1 MHIRRFRRPG
11 SRSWRLALTALLLIT
26 AGCDAINLP
35 LPNSNPSPEETTA
48 TPTALSATP
57 PGALATTTPLQPAG
71 PGATQA
77 PVETAPAAPAPG
89 GEQPVPPPTL
99 PPSGGPQL
107 AFLKDGDVW
116 LLDQP
121 TGQPYPL
128 TVAGDILSYAWSPD
142 GQRLV
147 IFNGRSL
154 CFFNSDGSVRTACLE
169 LGLDDNQAQVAR
181 NIIWSP
187 DQRWIVLWNNLNP
200 WDEGAI
206 GWLIVGLDTANEMY
220 RIEDPVDWG
229 ASLAP
234 NNEPGGF
241 TGQPVFLPDGKLVGT
256 ITHRYLCSE
265 GGCHYQLYEFNFE
278 TKSLTPYPNKPQEG
292 WSEGQRLVLSDD
304 GRILTNYGVFF
315 FGCDSYVTF
324 ADAFELASQNRQS
337 YNLEGQAMADLALSP
352 DLKFGV
358 FARTAG
364 CLNETA
370 PAWNLAC
377 GLFPS
382 FEVYSMQHW
391 DPASGALRDLP
402 AGVSPDW
409 SPDGQWIAFNSCL
422 AQSAA
427 GAWEPSA
434 DTPASIYV
442 MDLNDKVTAIST
454 GSMPAWRPR

>member
-1 MHIRRFRRPG
+1 MQIRPKRRPG
-11 SRSWRLALTALLLIT
+11 SRSWRLALTALLLAT
-26 AGCDAINLP
+26 AGCDAL
-35 LPNSNPSPEETTA
+35 NPPRPIQAPTSGPATT
-48 TPTALSATP
+48 TPAAQPATP
-57 PGALATTTPLQPAG
+57 PAAPATTTPLQPG
-71 PGATQA
+71 VPGATQ
-77 PVETAPAAPAPG
+77 PPIETAPIAPTAAGEGPAA
-89 GEQPVPPPTL
+89 PPTL

-107 AFLKDGDVW
+107 GFLKDGDVW

-128 TVAGDILSYAWSPD
+128 TVAGDILSFAWSPD
-142 GQRLV
+142 GKRLV

-154 CFFNSDGSVRTACLE
+154 CFFHSDGSVRTACLE
-169 LGLDDNQAQVAR
+169 LGLDDNQAQVPR

-187 DQRWIVLWNNLNP
+187 DQRWIVLWNQFNP

-220 RIEDPVDWG
+220 RIGDPVDWG

-256 ITHRYLCSE
+256 LTHRYLCSE

-304 GRILTNYGVFF
+304 GRVLTNYGVFF

-324 ADAFELASQNRQS
+324 LDAFELASQSRQS
-337 YNLEGQAMADLALSP
+337 YNLEGQAMADLAFSP
-352 DLKFGV
+352 DLKSGV

-364 CLNETA
+364 CLSETSA
-370 PAWNLAC
+370 AWNQTC
-377 GLFPS
+377 GLFPG
-382 FEVYSMQHW
+382 FEVFSMQRW
-391 DPASGALRDLP
+391 DPASGALSDLP
-402 AGVSPDW
+402 PGISPDW

-422 AQSAA
+422 AKNAA
-427 GAWEPSA
+427 GAWEPSGN
-434 DTPASIYV
+434 TPASVY
-442 MDLNDKVTAIST
+442 MLDTTGNLTAISA